1 MPRETSKNETSMRLL
16 YVGFEEVVRYT
27 VLRFI
32 NELILVVNV
41 SEILCSTTEGI
52 STPCYN
58 IYIYI
63 YYIYIYIYSSCM
75 HIAIQVSSRA
85 LHSQVF
91 LDQQINTLTL
101 EASTRNV
108 LSDNKLFEFFY
119 FLLSCST
126 NIRRLEWIN
135 IQIEKLHGVFHC
147 WFTLTI

>member
-58 IYIYI
+58 IYIFI
-63 YYIYIYIYSSCM
+63 IYIYIYILLVC
-75 HIAIQVSSRA
+75 ILPFKFQAGLCI
-85 LHSQVF
+85 L
-91 LDQQINTLTL
+91 
-101 EASTRNV
+101 
-108 LSDNKLFEFFY
+108 KFF
-119 FLLSCST
+119 
-126 NIRRLEWIN
+126 WIN
-135 IQIEKLHGVFHC
+135 RSTH
-147 WFTLTI
+147 

>member
-41 SEILCSTTEGI
+41 SEILCSTTRTEGI
-52 STPCYN
+52 LYTLL
-58 IYIYI
+58 
-63 YYIYIYIYSSCM
+63 YIYIYIYSSCM